1 MRAIPALVDRAVRRY
16 ADRVAVVDG
25 PRRLTFAEVGDRV
38 NRLANA
44 LIGLSPH
51 PGSRVAL
58 IMANRLEFVE
68 ADLAIA
74 AAGKVKAPLN
84 PRLTDEER
92 RYVLANCGA
101 DVVITEAGEVDRLE
115 ALRADLPDL
124 RYVVSVD
131 GPVGGGGPVGGAG
144 PVGGSTAGAG
154 TVDYGALLAGAAAT
168 PPAVDIDPHAPSM
181 ILHTSGTTGHPKGA
195 TTSQAA
201 RIASATNMW
210 LDEFLPTTTDG
221 MVHVAPMS
229 HGSGSKILCFFLRG
243 ARNVTLRRFD
253 PTTFFAA
260 VADDGGTST
269 FVVPTMVRM
278 LLDAPD
284 RPADLALRNI
294 TYGGA
299 PMPPALAEEAIAAF
313 GPILTQVYGSCE
325 APHPVTALSAADHL
339 RGGSLLSSAGYE
351 TTGVTVRIA
360 ADDGTEQPVGEPG
373 ELWVKGAHLM
383 SGYWQDDEATAT
395 VFRDG
400 WYRSGDVAVR
410 DPSGAISIVGRERD
424 LLISGG
430 LNVYPAEVEAVLQRH
445 PAIREAAVFGVDDPL
460 WGEAV
465 TAAVVLRPGSSAD
478 QDDIV
483 GHCVRHLAGYKKPR
497 RVLFVDELPKGVT
510 GKVAKAELR
519 ALAARDHGTQGNGTQ
534 GNGAQSGG
542 DGT

>member
-1 MRAIPALVDRAVRRY
+1 MIPDLVDRAVRRF

-44 LIGLSPH
+44 LIGLSPQA
-51 PGSRVAL
+51 GSRVAL
-58 IMANRLEFVE
+58 VMANRLEFIE

-84 PRLTDEER
+84 PRLTDDER

-101 DVVITEAGEVDRLE
+101 DVIITEAGDVDRLT
-115 ALRADLPDL
+115 ALRADLPRL
-124 RYVVSVD
+124 RHIISVD
-131 GPVGGGGPVGGAG
+131 GD
-144 PVGGSTAGAG
+144 SG
-154 TVDYGALLAGAAAT
+154 TIDYGDLLAGAPAT
-168 PPAVDIDPHAPSM
+168 PPRLDIDPHAPSM

-210 LDEFLPTTTDG
+210 LDEFLPGVDDG
-221 MVHVAPMS
+221 MIHVAPMS
-229 HGSGSKILCFFLRG
+229 HGSGSKILCFFCRG
-243 ARNVTLRRFD
+243 ARNITLPKFD
-253 PTTFFAA
+253 PTSFFAA

-284 RPADLALRNI
+284 RPAGLALRNI

-299 PMPPALAEEAIAAF
+299 PMPPALAEEAIGVF

-325 APHPVTALSAADHL
+325 APHPVTALSAADHR
-339 RGGSLLSSAGYE
+339 RGGPLLSSAGYE
-351 TTGVTVRIA
+351 TTGSTVRIA
-360 ADDGTEQPVGEPG
+360 ADDGSEQPVGEPG

-383 SGYWQDDEATAT
+383 SGYWDDEKATAA
-395 VFRDG
+395 VFSDG

-445 PAIREAAVFGVDDPL
+445 EAVREAAVFGVDDPL

-465 TAAVVLRPGSSAD
+465 TAAIVLRPGFSAD
-478 QDDIV
+478 EDAIV
-483 GHCVRHLAGYKKPR
+483 GHCVEHLAGYKKPR

-510 GKVAKAELR
+510 GKVVKADLR
-519 ALAARDHGTQGNGTQ
+519 ALAGQTSAGQTSAGQRPP
-534 GNGAQSGG
+534 AGG
-542 DGT
+542 QT